1 MKNIL
6 DFPQTSD
13 SLQVYDLG
21 LAFATDDP
29 IKW

>member
-1 MKNIL
+1 MENIS
-6 DFPQTSD
+6 DFQQTSD
-13 SLQVYDLG
+13 SLQVQDLG

>member
-1 MKNIL
+1 MKNIS

-13 SLQVYDLG
+13 SLQVHELG